1 VGSALILLQSAIIA
15 SGSTTYTVGKT
26 FPIMQQI
33 EKEKSVSLSVPKF
46 ETVPIVKKKKLTFW
60 QKLLKLFG
68 L

>member
-1 VGSALILLQSAIIA
+1 VITTVLQSAIIA
-15 SGSTTYTVGKT
+15 SGSATYTVGEA

-33 EKEKSVSLSVPKF
+33 EKEKSLSLSVPKF

-60 QKLLKLFG
+60 QKLLKILR

>member
-1 VGSALILLQSAIIA
+1 VTIIILQSAIIA
-15 SGSTTYTVGKT
+15 SGSATYTVGET

>member
-1 VGSALILLQSAIIA
+1 MGSTLILLQSAIIA
-15 SGSTTYTVGKT
+15 SGSATYTVGET
-26 FPIMQQI
+26 FPIMQQV

-60 QKLLKLFG
+60 QKLLKILG

>member
-1 VGSALILLQSAIIA
+1 MITTILQSAIIA
-15 SGSTTYTVGKT
+15 SGSATYTVGET

-46 ETVPIVKKKKLTFW
+46 ETAPIVKNKKLTFW

>member
-1 VGSALILLQSAIIA
+1 LITTILQSAIIA
-15 SGSTTYTVGKT
+15 SGSATYTVGET

-33 EKEKSVSLSVPKF
+33 EKEKAVSLSVPKF

>member
-15 SGSTTYTVGKT
+15 SGSATYTVGEI

-33 EKEKSVSLSVPKF
+33 EKEKSVSLSAPKF

-60 QKLLKLFG
+60 QKLLKILR